1 MEKIGNGLKKIVLAG
16 IGATAVTVEKSQE
29 ILKDL
34 VDKGELTVEQGK
46 VLNEELKHSVKDKVD
61 GVKKNV
67 SKKAEVA
74 DILEGMSD
82 EQISQLKALL
92 DSFKEP
98 AEEEV
103 VEEEAS
109 EDATEAESEE
119 APAEEAP
126 AENE

>member
-82 EQISQLKALL
+82 EQIAQLKALL
-92 DSFKEP
+92 DSFKQP

-103 VEEEAS
+103 
-109 EDATEAESEE
+109 SEE
-119 APAEEAP
+119 AAETEPEEEPAEEVEEAP

>member
-1 MEKIGNGLKKIVLAG
+1 MEKIGNGLRKIVLAG

-74 DILEGMSD
+74 EILEGMSD

-92 DSFKEP
+92 DSFKQS
-98 AEEEV
+98 AEEETG
-103 VEEEAS
+103 EDAAESEPEEALAEEAS
-109 EDATEAESEE
+109 
-119 APAEEAP
+119 

>member
-74 DILEGMSD
+74 EILEGMSD

-92 DSFKEP
+92 DSFKQS
-98 AEEEV
+98 AEEERAEEAAESEPEEV
-103 VEEEAS
+103 LAEEAS
-109 EDATEAESEE
+109 
-119 APAEEAP
+119 

>member
-92 DSFKEP
+92 DSFKQP
-98 AEEEV
+98 AEEETAEETAETEP
-103 VEEEAS
+103 EEEA
-109 EDATEAESEE
+109 AE
-119 APAEEAP
+119 EEAP

>member
-74 DILEGMSD
+74 DILEGMTE
-82 EQISQLKALL
+82 EQLSQLKALL
-92 DSFKEP
+92 DSFKAP
-98 AEEEV
+98 AEEEKAEPEEESAEEP
-103 VEEEAS
+103 VEE
-109 EDATEAESEE
+109 AE
-119 APAEEAP
+119 AEEAP

>member
-74 DILEGMSD
+74 DILEGMTE
-82 EQISQLKALL
+82 EQLSQLKALL
-92 DSFKEP
+92 DSFKAP
-98 AEEEV
+98 AEEEKAEP
-103 VEEEAS
+103 VEE
-109 EDATEAESEE
+109 AE
-119 APAEEAP
+119 AEEAP